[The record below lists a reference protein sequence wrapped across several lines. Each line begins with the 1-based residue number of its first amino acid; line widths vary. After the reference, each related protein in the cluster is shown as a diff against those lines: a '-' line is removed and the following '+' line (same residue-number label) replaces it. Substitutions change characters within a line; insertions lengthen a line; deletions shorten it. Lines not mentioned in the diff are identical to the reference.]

1 MLMSQL
7 PFMAMNLVIS
17 DDFVFKYVSFFIKNY
32 SFEISHSNWLNQ
44 ELRVEYKLD
53 FLSSNS
59 TPETFNM
66 QLVPN
71 PSTQNEAIADPF
83 TNESDKVPP
92 CAKVEINAPPK
103 TSPAPVGST
112 TLLILTASQENFSF
126 FE

>member
-1 MLMSQL
+1 M
-7 PFMAMNLVIS
+7 
-17 DDFVFKYVSFFIKNY
+17 
-32 SFEISHSNWLNQ
+32 
-44 ELRVEYKLD
+44 EYKLD

-59 TPETFNM
+59 SSETFNM

-71 PSTQNEAIADPF
+71 PSTQNEAIAEPF

-112 TLLILTASQENFSF
+112 TLTLYAPIFMF
-126 FE
+126 FRC